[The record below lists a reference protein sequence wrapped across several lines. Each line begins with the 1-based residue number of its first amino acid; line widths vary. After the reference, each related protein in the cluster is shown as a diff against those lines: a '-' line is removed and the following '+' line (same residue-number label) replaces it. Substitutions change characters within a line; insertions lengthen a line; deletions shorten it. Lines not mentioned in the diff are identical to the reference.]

1 MNNHAR
7 YDQIFMDIFNVEA
20 SALGEMFTFQSVDT
34 WDSITHMVLVTHL
47 EDAFE
52 IMLDTEDILGL
63 TSYLDGKKTLAKY
76 KVSL

>member
-1 MNNHAR
+1 MTNLAR

-76 KVSL
+76 EVSL